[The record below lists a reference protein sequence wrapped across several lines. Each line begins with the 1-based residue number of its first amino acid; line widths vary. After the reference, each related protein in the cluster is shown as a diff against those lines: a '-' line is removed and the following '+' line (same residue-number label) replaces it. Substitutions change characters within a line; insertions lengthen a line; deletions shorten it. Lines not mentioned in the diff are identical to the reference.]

1 MNPFDS
7 CVFSLSSVFSRN
19 SFVMSVANSC
29 FDVFLTMRHLN
40 AVCARPPP
48 PNNIFSGV
56 PDNLVVLI
64 YTLEGKEVLPG
75 PRTYHKRYHS
85 RFQPEARGAD
95 HQTTVRFPKLKK
107 MPSIPQLSHTFY
119 LGQQSLK
126 FRFSVVRT
134 SKLIWHR
141 SISCD

>member
-1 MNPFDS
+1 M
-7 CVFSLSSVFSRN
+7 
-19 SFVMSVANSC
+19 MSVAKSC
-29 FDVFLTMRHLN
+29 FDVFLTMRRLN
-40 AVCARPPP
+40 AVWARPPP

-95 HQTTVRFPKLKK
+95 H
-107 MPSIPQLSHTFY
+107 
-119 LGQQSLK
+119 
-126 FRFSVVRT
+126 
-134 SKLIWHR
+134 
-141 SISCD
+141 

>member
-1 MNPFDS
+1 M
-7 CVFSLSSVFSRN
+7 
-19 SFVMSVANSC
+19 MSVANSC
-29 FDVFLTMRHLN
+29 FDVFLTMN

-48 PNNIFSGV
+48 PHNIFSGV

-95 HQTTVRFPKLKK
+95 H
-107 MPSIPQLSHTFY
+107 
-119 LGQQSLK
+119 
-126 FRFSVVRT
+126 
-134 SKLIWHR
+134 
-141 SISCD
+141 

>member
-1 MNPFDS
+1 M
-7 CVFSLSSVFSRN
+7 
-19 SFVMSVANSC
+19 MSVTYSC
-29 FDVFLTMRHLN
+29 FDVFLTMRRLN

-56 PDNLVVLI
+56 PDNLVVLF

-95 HQTTVRFPKLKK
+95 H
-107 MPSIPQLSHTFY
+107 
-119 LGQQSLK
+119 
-126 FRFSVVRT
+126 
-134 SKLIWHR
+134 
-141 SISCD
+141 